1 MSAMTAG
8 RGDMADVRGMLARY
22 LRDHAGAILLT
33 CLALMALGGG
43 IVMIYGAGD
52 HSKRVVQL
60 GGDYIVVGVYTAI
73 TGLIGYWAAMR
84 KRRIH
89 VEDELA
95 DLQETLL
102 RIEQTVGGGKPAGV
116 VRPLHRG

>member
-1 MSAMTAG
+1 
-8 RGDMADVRGMLARY
+8 MADVRGMLARY
-22 LRDHAGAILLT
+22 LRDRAGVILLT
-33 CLALMALGGG
+33 CLAFMAVAGG
-43 IVMIYGAGD
+43 IVMIYGAGE
-52 HSKRVVQL
+52 HSKRIVSL
-60 GGDYIVVGVYTAI
+60 GGDYIVVAFCFGIPGV
-73 TGLIGYWAAMR
+73 IGYWVAMR

-102 RIEQTVGGGKPAGV
+102 RIEETVGGGKRPGV

>member
-1 MSAMTAG
+1 
-8 RGDMADVRGMLARY
+8 MADVRGMLARY

-33 CLALMALGGG
+33 CLALMAVAGGA
-43 IVMIYGAGD
+43 VMIYGTGE
-52 HSKRVVQL
+52 HSKRIVQL
-60 GGDYIVVGVYTAI
+60 GGDYIVVGVYTAVI
-73 TGLIGYWAAMR
+73 GLIGYWAAMR

-95 DLQETLL
+95 ELQETLL
-102 RIEQTVGGGKPAGV
+102 RIEQTVGGGSRPGV